1 MSMIYPNVAIVGLG
15 LIGGSFAALIQA
27 KFPDIAVFAVDPD
40 PMTSHWANQLGLRLT
55 LCDAIENLPQTLDLV
70 IVATPIH
77 TIKTV
82 VEAISAHIP
91 KSVVITDVA
100 SLKQAVSHPTLAR
113 PDHVFIPGHPMAGR
127 AETGLAYASAGL
139 LEGAPYLVVP
149 CTDSRFT
156 QWMSFLTALGFRVM
170 TLDAGTHDRLV
181 AAASHFP
188 YLMACVTTDNAYSFA
203 GQTSQFSDLLG
214 PGFKSTTRVAAAD
227 PQWGASVSLGNREVL
242 LPLIES
248 AIGTLTQIQTWLQT
262 DDREALG
269 VFLNHCYELRR
280 DT

>member
-1 MSMIYPNVAIVGLG
+1 MIYPNIAIVGLG

-27 KFPDIAVFAVDPD
+27 KFPETTLYAVDPD
-40 PMTSHWANQLGLRLT
+40 PMTAHWATQLGLRIT
-55 LCDAIENLPQTLDLV
+55 LSESVDMLPQTIDVV
-70 IVATPIH
+70 IVATPLH
-77 TIKTV
+77 TIKAM
-82 VEAISAHIP
+82 VEAVSAHLS

-100 SLKQAVSHPTLAR
+100 SLKQTVSNPTLAR

-127 AETGLAYASAGL
+127 AETGLAYASTGL
-139 LEGAPYLVVP
+139 MEGAPYLVVP

-188 YLMACVTTDNAYSFA
+188 YLMACVTVANAYAFA

-214 PGFKSTTRVAAAD
+214 PGFKSTTRIAASD
-227 PQWGASVSLGNREVL
+227 PEWGCSVSLGNREML
-242 LPLIES
+242 LPLVES
-248 AIGTLTQIQTWLQT
+248 AIGSLTQLQTWLQQ
-262 DDREALG
+262 DDREAIST
-269 VFLNHCYELRR
+269 FLTHSYDLRR
-280 DT
+280 ET